1 MIDDLKAIAIFA
13 EMAKQGSFRGAAR
26 VLGLSPS
33 VVSYHVSQL
42 EKRIGTALIYR
53 STRKL
58 SLTHE
63 GERLYQHA
71 QVMLSAAAQGLSEVT
86 VEGDEPSGH
95 LKLTLPSLLTRAPL
109 NARLA
114 AFSQRY
120 PQIELELLYTDTR
133 QDLIADGID
142 LAVRAGK
149 LEDSALKARR
159 IGEIERK
166 LVCSPAY
173 LQSHTMPVSP
183 EDLADWDWIRLSML
197 PPRRTLL
204 GPKGEQAVVTFSSH
218 VSVDAVE
225 AMQQFAVLGLGVATP
240 PAFLVDSEIQAGRLV
255 QPLPEWRVE
264 AIPLY
269 AVWPQNAAL
278 NRNLSLLL
286 EYLIPTTEC

>member
-13 EMAKQGSFRGAAR
+13 EMVKQGSFRGASR

-71 QVMLSAAAQGLSEVT
+71 QTMLAAAEQGLSEVT
-86 VEGDEPSGH
+86 AAGDEPSGH

-120 PQIELELLYTDTR
+120 PKIALELLYTDTR

-142 LAVRAGK
+142 LAVRAGT

-159 IGEIERK
+159 IGEIERR
-166 LVCSPAY
+166 LVCSPDY
-173 LQSHTMPVSP
+173 LKHHTLPVLP
-183 EDLADWDWIRLSML
+183 QDLANWDWIRLSML
-197 PPRRTLL
+197 PPKRTLI
-204 GPKGEQAVVTFSSH
+204 GSAGQRVEVRFSSH

-225 AMQQFAVLGLGVATP
+225 AMQQFSVLGLGIATP
-240 PAFLVDSEIQAGRLV
+240 PAFLVDDEIRAGRLV
-255 QPLPEWRVE
+255 QLLPDWQVE
-264 AIPLY
+264 PIPLY

-286 EYLIPTTEC
+286 DYLIPSKE